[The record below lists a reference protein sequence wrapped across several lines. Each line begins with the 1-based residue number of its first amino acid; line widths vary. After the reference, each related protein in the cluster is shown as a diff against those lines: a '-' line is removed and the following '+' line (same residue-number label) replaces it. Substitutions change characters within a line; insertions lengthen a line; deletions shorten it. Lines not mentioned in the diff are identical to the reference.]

1 MLEGDAHGARRPSL
15 LNFQS
20 TGVDLQNQTFFL
32 KLIVDV
38 AAAIRS
44 RELGTAPRSI
54 VPATFPSLPSITVAL
69 LLPPLNTK
77 TLEVA
82 GS

>member
-32 KLIVDV
+32 KVIVDV

-44 RELGTAPRSI
+44 RELGTAAEINR
-54 VPATFPSLPSITVAL
+54 ACHFPSLPSITAAL